1 MSEKPQYYSTLT
13 EAGAALDAAARVSG
27 TPVRLTHIA
36 VGDGAGDVPDPDPQA
51 TSLRREICRRP
62 VERIFVDPD
71 NPCLFWLELTLPTD
85 VGGFWIREIGI
96 LAATDEGMVLFAVG
110 SHAPYYKAKL
120 DSGLASEHTIRIG
133 ITVSSE
139 AVVEMRVSSAVYVT
153 REELEALREELLAGL
168 AAATDLHAAVA
179 GLQEQ
184 VARLASRL
192 TACQIGQA
200 RTIATP
206 AAPSGSAGSG
216 SSGALDPAGETIAPG
231 VTVAP
236 LTLVTAGGHAP
247 RRAALAVLLDEHQPL
262 TTE

>member
-36 VGDGAGDVPDPDPQA
+36 VGDGAGEVPDPDPQA
-51 TSLRREICRRP
+51 TGLRREICRRP
-62 VERIFVDPD
+62 VERIFLDPE

-85 VGGFWIREIGI
+85 VGGFWIREIGVY
-96 LAATDEGMVLFAVG
+96 AATDEGMTLFAVG
-110 SHAPYYKAKL
+110 NHAPYYKARL
-120 DSGLASEHTIRIG
+120 DSGLASEHTIRMG

-139 AVVEMRVSSAVYVT
+139 AVVEMRVSSAVYAT
-153 REELEALREELLAGL
+153 HEELEALREELLAGMET
-168 AAATDLHAAVA
+168 ASGLHAAVA

-200 RTIATP
+200 RTLATPAAMP
-206 AAPSGSAGSG
+206 AAPSGS
-216 SSGALDPAGETIAPG
+216 GALNPAGESIAPG

-236 LTLVTAGGHAP
+236 LTIVDAGGCAP
-247 RRAALAVLLDEHQPL
+247 RQAALAVLLDDHQPI

>member
-36 VGDGAGDVPDPDPQA
+36 VGDGAGEVPDPDPQA

-62 VERIFVDPD
+62 VERIFVDPE
-71 NPCLFWLELTLPTD
+71 NPCLFWLELTLPAD
-85 VGGFWIREIGI
+85 VGGWWIREIGVY
-96 LAATDEGMVLFAVG
+96 AATDEGMTLFAVG
-110 SHAPYYKAKL
+110 NHAPYYKARL
-120 DSGLASEHTIRIG
+120 DSGLASEHTIRMG

-139 AVVEMRVSSAVYVT
+139 AVVEMHVSSAVYAT
-153 REELEALREELLAGL
+153 REELAALREELLAGM
-168 AAATDLHAAVA
+168 AAATGLHAAVA

-184 VARLASRL
+184 VARLAARL
-192 TACQIGQA
+192 TACRIGQA

-206 AAPSGSAGSG
+206 AAPSGS
-216 SSGALDPAGETIAPG
+216 GALNPAGETIAPG

-236 LTLVTAGGHAP
+236 LTLVTAGGRAP
-247 RRAALAVLLDEHQPL
+247 RQAALAVLLDEHQPS

>member
-51 TSLRREICRRP
+51 TGLRREICRRP
-62 VERIFVDPD
+62 VERIFLDPE

-85 VGGFWIREIGI
+85 VGGFWIREIGVF
-96 LAATDEGMVLFAVG
+96 AATDEGMVLFAVG
-110 SHAPYYKAKL
+110 NHAPYYKAKL

-153 REELEALREELLAGL
+153 REELEALREELLARMAASSGL
-168 AAATDLHAAVA
+168 HTAVA

-206 AAPSGSAGSG
+206 AAPSGS
-216 SSGALDPAGETIAPG
+216 GALDPAGETIAPG

-236 LTLVTAGGHAP
+236 LTLVTAGGRAP
-247 RRAALAVLLDEHQPL
+247 RQAALAVLLDDHQPL

>member
-51 TSLRREICRRP
+51 TGLRREICRRP
-62 VERIFVDPD
+62 VERIFVDPE
-71 NPCLFWLELTLPTD
+71 NSCLFWLELTLPTD
-85 VGGFWIREIGI
+85 VGGFWIREIGVF
-96 LAATDEGMVLFAVG
+96 AATDEGMVLFAVG
-110 SHAPYYKAKL
+110 NHAPYYKAKL

-153 REELEALREELLAGL
+153 REELEALREELLAGM
-168 AAATDLHAAVA
+168 AASSGLHTAVA

-200 RTIATP
+200 RTIATS
-206 AAPSGSAGSG
+206 AAPSG
-216 SSGALDPAGETIAPG
+216 SGALDPAGETIAPG

-236 LTLVTAGGHAP
+236 LTLVTAGGRAP
-247 RRAALAVLLDEHQPL
+247 RQAALAVLLEEIQPS

>member
-51 TSLRREICRRP
+51 TSLRREICRRR

-71 NPCLFWLELTLPTD
+71 NPCLVWLELTLPTD

-96 LAATDEGMVLFAVG
+96 FAATDEGMVLFAVG

-153 REELEALREELLAGL
+153 REELEALREELLAGM
-168 AAATDLHAAVA
+168 AAAVA

-192 TACQIGQA
+192 TACQVGQA

-206 AAPSGSAGSG
+206 VAPSG
-216 SSGALDPAGETIAPG
+216 SGALDPAGETIAPG

-247 RRAALAVLLDEHQPL
+247 RRAALAVQLDDHQPL

>member
-36 VGDGAGDVPDPDPQA
+36 VGDGAGEVPDPDPQA
-51 TSLRREICRRP
+51 TGLRREICRRP
-62 VERIFVDPD
+62 VERIFVDPE
-71 NPCLFWLELTLPTD
+71 NPCLYWLELTLPAD
-85 VGGFWIREIGI
+85 VGGWWIREIGVF
-96 LAATDEGMVLFAVG
+96 AASDEGMVLFAVG
-110 SHAPYYKAKL
+110 NHAPYYKAKL

-153 REELEALREELLAGL
+153 REELEALREELLADI
-168 AAATDLHAAVA
+168 AAASGLHAAVS

-184 VARLASRL
+184 VARLAARL

-200 RTIATP
+200 RTRATP
-206 AAPSGSAGSG
+206 AAPSGAD
-216 SSGALDPAGETIAPG
+216 ALNPAGETIAPG

-236 LTLVTAGGHAP
+236 LTIVDAGGRAP
-247 RRAALAVLLDEHQPL
+247 RQAALAVLLDEHQPS

>member
-27 TPVRLTHIA
+27 TPVRLTHLA

-51 TSLRREICRRP
+51 TGLRREICRRP
-62 VERIFVDPD
+62 VERIFVDPE

-85 VGGFWIREIGI
+85 VGGFWIREIGVF
-96 LAATDEGMVLFAVG
+96 AATDEGMVLFAVG
-110 SHAPYYKAKL
+110 NHAPYYKAKL

-153 REELEALREELLAGL
+153 REELEALREELLARMAASSGL
-168 AAATDLHAAVA
+168 HTAVA

-206 AAPSGSAGSG
+206 AAPSGS
-216 SSGALDPAGETIAPG
+216 GALDPAGETIAPG

-236 LTLVTAGGHAP
+236 LTLVTAGGRAP
-247 RRAALAVLLDEHQPL
+247 RQAALAVLLDDHQPL

>member
-51 TSLRREICRRP
+51 TGLRREICRRP
-62 VERIFVDPD
+62 VERIFVDPE
-71 NPCLFWLELTLPTD
+71 NSCLFWLELTLPTD
-85 VGGFWIREIGI
+85 VGGFWIREIGVF
-96 LAATDEGMVLFAVG
+96 AATDEGMVLFAVG
-110 SHAPYYKAKL
+110 NHAPYYKAKL

-153 REELEALREELLAGL
+153 REELEALREELLARMAASSGL
-168 AAATDLHAAVA
+168 HTAVA

-206 AAPSGSAGSG
+206 AAPSGS
-216 SSGALDPAGETIAPG
+216 GALDPAGETIAPG

-236 LTLVTAGGHAP
+236 LTLVTAGGRAP
-247 RRAALAVLLDEHQPL
+247 RQAALAVLLDDHQPL

>member
-51 TSLRREICRRP
+51 TGLRREICRRP
-62 VERIFVDPD
+62 VERIFVDPE
-71 NPCLFWLELTLPTD
+71 NSCLFWLELTLPTD
-85 VGGFWIREIGI
+85 VGGFWIREIGVF
-96 LAATDEGMVLFAVG
+96 AATDEGMVLFAVG
-110 SHAPYYKAKL
+110 NHAPYYKAKL

-153 REELEALREELLAGL
+153 REELEALREELLARMAASSGL
-168 AAATDLHAAVA
+168 HTAVA

-206 AAPSGSAGSG
+206 AAPSGSS
-216 SSGALDPAGETIAPG
+216 ALDPAGETIAPG

-236 LTLVTAGGHAP
+236 LTLVTAGGRAP
-247 RRAALAVLLDEHQPL
+247 RQAALAVLLEEIKSS

>member
-51 TSLRREICRRP
+51 TGLRREICRRP
-62 VERIFVDPD
+62 VERIFVDPE

-85 VGGFWIREIGI
+85 VGGFWIREIGVF
-96 LAATDEGMVLFAVG
+96 AATDEGMVLFAVG
-110 SHAPYYKAKL
+110 NHAPYYKAKL

-153 REELEALREELLAGL
+153 REELEALREELLAGM
-168 AAATDLHAAVA
+168 AAASGLHTAVA

-200 RTIATP
+200 RTITTSAATP
-206 AAPSGSAGSG
+206 AAPSG
-216 SSGALDPAGETIAPG
+216 SGALDPAGETIAPG

-236 LTLVTAGGHAP
+236 LTLVTAGGRAP
-247 RRAALAVLLDEHQPL
+247 RQAALAVLLDEHQPS